1 MQQNDLNTL
10 AFGNHQASTHRS
22 QIAAQENAIRL
33 LPGLREIQF
42 AQHDNFLFKAV
53 GVAINGLAIGAFAT
67 SSNRMSF
74 GDRRVPALVFPW
86 AGASNFWAGSRPLAM
101 QSNSSAILFS
111 QAEPTRS
118 AGGPRSVVVAQLD
131 SLRIQATLSAMLGQ
145 EYELIR
151 QACVDQSRELSLA
164 CGHVSFDLAFR
175 SLISQINAYL
185 QDPVMLNLS
194 GIDDAFYRTLAIA
207 LHPMLFARQ
216 SEMRLQSAGKRQLDR
231 LCQYVVAN
239 LGKPITLTA
248 LEHVGNMSRR
258 SLHNAFVKAFGLSPM
273 GWVREQRLAAARAL
287 LQRQSGPRNVANVLY
302 SCGFTNPSLF
312 SAQYC
317 RRFGE
322 TPSMTVSRSQRS

>member
-86 AGASNFWAGSRPLAM
+86 AGASNFWAGRPLAM
-101 QSNSSAILFS
+101 RANSAAIFVAPG
-111 QAEPTRS
+111 QATCSE
-118 AGGPRSVVVAQLD
+118 GGPRSVVVTHLE

-145 EYELIR
+145 EYESIR
-151 QACVDQSRELSLA
+151 QARVDESRELSLA

-175 SLISQINAYL
+175 SLISQINAYS